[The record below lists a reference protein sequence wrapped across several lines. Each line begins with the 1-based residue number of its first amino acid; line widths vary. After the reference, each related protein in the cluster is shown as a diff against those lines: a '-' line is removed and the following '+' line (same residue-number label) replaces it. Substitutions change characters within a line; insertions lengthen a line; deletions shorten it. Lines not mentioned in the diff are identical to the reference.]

1 MDESVVFIAMII
13 ALVVAGIIGVI
24 IYALK
29 VNELFPFK
37 RMRKE
42 DLDDCYDMSYRK
54 NNTKKK

>member
-1 MDESVVFIAMII
+1 MDESIVFIAMII
-13 ALVVAGIIGVI
+13 ALVVVGIIGVI

-54 NNTKKK
+54 SNVKKK

>member
-37 RMRKE
+37 RMSDE

-54 NNTKKK
+54 SNVKKK

>member
-1 MDESVVFIAMII
+1 MDESVVFIVMII

-29 VNELFPFK
+29 ANELFPFK
-37 RMRKE
+37 RMNDK
-42 DLDDCYDMSYRK
+42 DLDDCYDISYRK